1 MTFLEASLN
10 TSFSKFNLE
19 YNFCCLNN
27 KNKLSLSKIFT
38 LIASDFILNS
48 FDTTK
53 IPNGS
58 VTWKTP
64 SNIALVKY
72 WGKQEPQIP
81 KNPSISFT
89 LDACFTLTT
98 LEYQKRQPEL
108 DSDSHQ
114 QMLNQVQHDN
124 TKFNFDIYFE
134 GSKKEDFKP
143 KIETFFRR
151 IEKQVP
157 FIKDYNFTI
166 KSRNS
171 FPHSSGIASS
181 ASGMGALALC
191 IMSLERSLSTVE
203 MTDEYF
209 YKKASFLARLG
220 SGSAC
225 RSIEGPVIVW
235 GKHKEIKGSSNL
247 FGVKFPY
254 QIHENFKNY
263 HDTILL
269 VDEGEKQV
277 SSTVGHQLMNNHPF
291 AEQRF
296 LQANENISKLSKIL
310 QTGNLKEF
318 ISLVESEALTLHA
331 MMLTSNP
338 YFILMKPNTL
348 KIINEIWGF
357 RAETDSNIC
366 FTLDAG
372 ANVHVLFPESEK
384 GTVTDFITSKL
395 LQYCHKNHYI
405 CDRVG
410 IGAKQLSIR

>member
-1 MTFLEASLN
+1 
-10 TSFSKFNLE
+10 
-19 YNFCCLNN
+19 
-27 KNKLSLSKIFT
+27 
-38 LIASDFILNS
+38 LIETDFILNNFNTNNIS
-48 FDTTK
+48 S
-53 IPNGS
+53 GS

-98 LEYQKRQPEL
+98 LEYSK
-108 DSDSHQ
+108 
-114 QMLNQVQHDN
+114 LNTEQSRSAESYDENLKQVQVDDS
-124 TKFNFDIYFE
+124 KFNFEVYFE
-134 GSKKEDFKP
+134 GAKKDSFKP
-143 KIETFFRR
+143 KIQKFFER

-157 FIKDYNFTI
+157 FLKDFEFVI

-181 ASGMGALALC
+181 ASGMSALALC
-191 IMSLERSLSTVE
+191 IMSLEKELNPSITE
-203 MTDEYF
+203 AYF

-220 SGSAC
+220 SGSAS
-225 RSIEGPVIVW
+225 RSIEGPIIVW
-235 GKHKEIKGSSNL
+235 GKHNALKGSSNL

-254 QIHENFKNY
+254 KIHQNFKNY

-277 SSTVGHQLMNNHPF
+277 SSTVGHQLMENHPF
-291 AEQRF
+291 AQQRF

-310 QTGNLKEF
+310 QNGNLKEF

-331 MMLTSNP
+331 MMMTSNP

-348 KIINEIWGF
+348 KIINKIWKF
-357 RAETDSNIC
+357 REETNSNIC

-372 ANVHVLFPESEK
+372 ANVHILFPETEK
-384 GTVTDFITSKL
+384 GIVSNFITNEL
-395 LQYCHKNHYI
+395 IQYCQENHYI
-405 CDRVG
+405 CDRIG
-410 IGAKQLSIR
+410 IGAKQLKIEN